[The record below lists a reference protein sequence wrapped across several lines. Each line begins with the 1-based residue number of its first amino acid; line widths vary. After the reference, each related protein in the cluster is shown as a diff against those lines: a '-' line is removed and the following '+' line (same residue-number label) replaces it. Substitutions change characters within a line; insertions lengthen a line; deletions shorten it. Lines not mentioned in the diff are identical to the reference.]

1 MAENEQAPGE
11 PQKPKIV
18 IDDDWKAQAR
28 AEKERLA
35 REAEQKKQAATMAQA
50 GAAAAG
56 QAPGGAAVGAAQA
69 QPAGSGAGAPTREA
83 AAAKAGQARQL
94 PPASFATHVNS
105 VVTQV
110 FMALGGM
117 EDPRTKRRYVDLD
130 LAKYHIDTLAV
141 IEQKTK
147 GNLTEDEKRLLDQGL
162 YECRMQYVHVA
173 QSVVDMT
180 APGAEFEQ

>member
-1 MAENEQAPGE
+1 VP
-11 PQKPKIV
+11 P
-18 IDDDWKAQAR
+18 
-28 AEKERLA
+28 
-35 REAEQKKQAATMAQA
+35 
-50 GAAAAG
+50 
-56 QAPGGAAVGAAQA
+56 GAAQA
-69 QPAGSGAGAPTREA
+69 QPAAAAAGAPTRQA

-105 VVTQV
+105 VVTQT

>member
-1 MAENEQAPGE
+1 MAENNQAPGE

-35 REAEQKKQAATMAQA
+35 REAEQKKQQL
-50 GAAAAG
+50 AAAG
-56 QAPGGAAVGAAQA
+56 QAPGGVPPGAAQA
-69 QPAGSGAGAPTREA
+69 QPAAAAAGAPTRQA

-105 VVTQV
+105 VVTQT

>member
-18 IDDDWKAQAR
+18 IDDDWKAQAK

-35 REAEQKKQAATMAQA
+35 REPEQKKQQP
-50 GAAAAG
+50 AAAG
-56 QAPGGAAVGAAQA
+56 QAPGGAPAGAAQA
-69 QPAGSGAGAPTREA
+69 QSAGAAAGAPTREA

-130 LAKYHIDTLAV
+130 LAKYHIDTLA
-141 IEQKTK
+141 ILEQKTK

-162 YECRMQYVHVA
+162 YESRMQYVHVA